1 MSLCKLMYIF
11 LYMLPHTLSFAS
23 SRIKSF
29 RVPLYV
35 NLNLI
40 VLYYYLILTRKMTYV
55 LDVGLAEMQHADH
68 IFSAF
73 VREHYC

>member
-1 MSLCKLMYIF
+1 
-11 LYMLPHTLSFAS
+11 MLPRALGFAS

-35 NLNLI
+35 NLNLM
-40 VLYYYLILTRKMTYV
+40 VLHYVYYLILTRKMTYK
-55 LDVGLAEMQHADH
+55 LDAGLAEIQYADH
-68 IFSAF
+68 ILSAF